1 MLYLPTYLPKDS
13 QWVYK
18 LIVHH
23 CDHSV
28 NLIAT
33 CNRRRLI
40 GVVLPL
46 METVLA
52 REMIASVVSSNALN
66 DLCLFFVMTQAY
78 STKCLT
84 LLPDTAVH
92 ITRLLPNVNVV

>member
-1 MLYLPTYLPKDS
+1 MFELPTYLPTDS

-23 CDHSV
+23 CDPSV

-33 CNRRRLI
+33 CNTRRLI
-40 GVVLPL
+40 SVVLPL

-52 REMIASVVSSNALN
+52 REMTASVVSSNALN
-66 DLCLFFVMTQAY
+66 DLFVF
-78 STKCLT
+78 L
-84 LLPDTAVH
+84 
-92 ITRLLPNVNVV
+92 